1 MLDNGGTV
9 SGATAAH
16 APCVRRRLPSIR
28 SPSNS
33 LFLFGFFSHDTQT
46 SAQGSIEYP
55 ASTII
60 TYCSLLITL

>member
-1 MLDNGGTV
+1 MRNDAGELML
-9 SGATAAH
+9 
-16 APCVRRRLPSIR
+16 
-28 SPSNS
+28 
-33 LFLFGFFSHDTQT
+33 DTQT